1 VLTIV
6 LAGACTGNDETP
18 PTSEGLSGS
27 CGLPTP
33 DPIEERED
41 DLIPKALIP
50 DGAEIAKSAAE
61 RGGFITAINVPLG
74 VQAAFDFYRKAVDEA
89 GYESISVDNEG
100 FEAEL
105 YLRRKD
111 RLAAIQIRTSTC
123 EDRSIVFVNEI
134 IPDEP

>member
-1 VLTIV
+1 M
-6 LAGACTGNDETP
+6 
-18 PTSEGLSGS
+18 
-27 CGLPTP
+27 PTP
-33 DPIEERED
+33 DPDEQRND
-41 DLIPKALIP
+41 GLIPENLLP

-61 RGGFITAINVPLG
+61 RGGFITAINVPMG
-74 VQAAFDFYRKAVDEA
+74 VAEAFDFYRKAVKEA

-105 YLRRKD
+105 YLRRKN

-134 IPDEP
+134 IPEEP